1 MIEDK
6 FGAELLGL
14 QLPVSSLGRLPPLR
28 ADDSSLPSS
37 CAAAQVPYILLSSPS
52 SPSRAGE
59 ALGLGL
65 AAQTL
70 SPGGP
75 AAGQGGA
82 PSGTRQVLCSAPPT
96 LPSSHTF
103 PPLPSPASGPAEVLS
118 SSPKLEPPP
127 SPHSNRKKHRRKKST
142 GTPRPDG
149 PSSAAEG

>member
-14 QLPVSSLGRLPPLR
+14 QLPVSSLGRLPPLQ
-28 ADDSSLPSS
+28 
-37 CAAAQVPYILLSSPS
+37 AAEALLCLHPALLKFPTLLSVP
-52 SPSRAGE
+52 PPGHT
-59 ALGLGL
+59 ALGLGGL
-65 AAQTL
+65 G
-70 SPGGP
+70 SPW
-75 AAGQGGA
+75 
-82 PSGTRQVLCSAPPT
+82 PSPHPVPSPP
-96 LPSSHTF
+96 PSSHTS

-127 SPHSNRKKHRRKKST
+127 SPHSTRKKHRRKKSS

>member
-14 QLPVSSLGRLPPLR
+14 QLPVSPWAFLPSGCRGSRLPLPLSCS
-28 ADDSSLPSS
+28 AKFPTLPG
-37 CAAAQVPYILLSSPS
+37 Q
-52 SPSRAGE
+52 E
-59 ALGLGL
+59 ALGLGGL
-65 AAQTL
+65 G
-70 SPGGP
+70 SPW
-75 AAGQGGA
+75 
-82 PSGTRQVLCSAPPT
+82 PSSYSVHGSP
-96 LPSSHTF
+96 PSSHTC
-103 PPLPSPASGPAEVLS
+103 PPLPSPASGPAESLS